1 AATEFGHQLKLIAD
15 GLDGAHRVAGG
26 FIEIAEPHAD
36 AAIDRLVGEG
46 VTDIVAVPYV
56 LFGAGHLKDDGP
68 AVLARARQRHPA
80 VRFRLA
86 RDLGLH
92 PAVLDTAED
101 RARDTIGVPDD
112 STAVVIVGRG
122 STDPDAC
129 AAHVKLLRLLAD
141 GRGLGLVE
149 PSFVGMSEPS
159 IEAAL
164 ERCRRLG
171 AT

>member
-68 AVLARARQRHPA
+68 ATLARARDRHPQ

-86 RDLGLH
+86 RDLGVH
-92 PAVLDTAED
+92 PLVLATAEQ
-101 RARDTIGVPDD
+101 
-112 STAVVIVGRG
+112 
-122 STDPDAC
+122 
-129 AAHVKLLRLLAD
+129 
-141 GRGLGLVE
+141 
-149 PSFVGMSEPS
+149 
-159 IEAAL
+159 
-164 ERCRRLG
+164 RCRHALTTIESGTG
-171 AT
+171 AAGIDPAETGAPGTGAAGT